1 MNQLKLKKEDSI
13 MALIKY
19 TRPNTDLFSRN
30 FNDIVD
36 EFFNNASPNYRK
48 DSFMPSVDVS
58 ETDTQFEVSVELP
71 GLKKE
76 DINVD
81 LEKGRLTISGERKFK
96 NDEEGKNYHRVET
109 QYGKFSRSFYLP
121 DTIDEDSIL
130 AKYEDGILNISINK
144 SDEKV
149 KKQIE
154 IA

>member
-1 MNQLKLKKEDSI
+1 

-19 TRPNTDLFSRN
+19 NRPNTDVFSRN

-36 EFFNNASPNYRK
+36 EFFNNATTNYRK
-48 DSFMPSVDVS
+48 DNFMPSVDVS
-58 ETDTQFEVSVELP
+58 ETDEQFEVSVELP

-76 DINVD
+76 DIKVD

-96 NDEEGKNYHRVET
+96 NEEEGKNFHRVET

-121 DTIDEDSIL
+121 DSIHEDSIT
-130 AKYEDGILNISINK
+130 AKYEDGILNISIKK
-144 SDEKV
+144 SEEKV

>member
-1 MNQLKLKKEDSI
+1 MS
-13 MALIKY
+13 LIKY
-19 TRPNTDLFSRN
+19 SRPNADLFSRN

-36 EFFNNASPNYRK
+36 EFFNNSSSNYRK

-58 ETDTQFEVSVELP
+58 ETDSQFEVSVELP

-96 NDEEGKNYHRVET
+96 NEEEGKNFHRLET

-121 DTIDEDSIL
+121 DTIDDESIS
-130 AKYEDGILNISINK
+130 AKYEDGILNITIKK
-144 SDEKV
+144 SEEKV

-154 IA
+154 IG

>member
-1 MNQLKLKKEDSI
+1 

-19 TRPNTDLFSRN
+19 NRPNTDLFSRN

-36 EFFNNASPNYRK
+36 EFFNNSATNYRK
-48 DSFMPSVDVS
+48 DNFMPSVDVS
-58 ETDTQFEVSVELP
+58 ESDTQFEVSVELP

-81 LEKGRLTISGERKFK
+81 LEKGRLTISGERKSNK
-96 NDEEGKNYHRVET
+96 EEEGKNFHRIER
-109 QYGKFSRSFYLP
+109 QYGKFSRAFYLP
-121 DTIDEDSIL
+121 ESIDEESII
-130 AKYEDGILNISINK
+130 AKYEDGILNITINK
-144 SDEKV
+144 SEEKV

>member
-1 MNQLKLKKEDSI
+1 

-36 EFFNNASPNYRK
+36 EFFNNASTNYRK

-76 DINVD
+76 DIKVD

-96 NDEEGKNYHRVET
+96 NEEEGKNYHRVET

-130 AKYEDGILNISINK
+130 AKYEDGILHISINK
-144 SDEKV
+144 SDEKI